1 MMKRLILLVISVV
14 SLSAMAQQS
23 QTIQW
28 RIEGMHCD
36 HCAHKVM
43 TALTQDKGVNDV
55 DINIERRV
63 ATVTYDA
70 SKTTPEKI
78 KSQLNG
84 TRYVPT
90 TYSTSDVISREK
102 AYLISD
108 MHCANCARRISNALE
123 QIAGVDSMDFDVSKH
138 TFSVKYD
145 ANKTSRDIIRTT
157 ITQLGYTPVTYY
169 DQDIVA
175 YLYFILPEGSVS
187 EDIAEKVMEIEG
199 VADAN
204 ISMKNN
210 SLAISYDTTEITDGK
225 LIEELKS
232 RDIKV
237 EIPKPHEC
245 QEK

>member
-1 MMKRLILLVISVV
+1 M
-14 SLSAMAQQS
+14 
-23 QTIQW
+23 
-28 RIEGMHCD
+28 
-36 HCAHKVM
+36 
-43 TALTQDKGVNDV
+43 
-55 DINIERRV
+55 
-63 ATVTYDA
+63 
-70 SKTTPEKI
+70 
-78 KSQLNG
+78 
-84 TRYVPT
+84 
-90 TYSTSDVISREK
+90 
-102 AYLISD
+102 
-108 MHCANCARRISNALE
+108 
-123 QIAGVDSMDFDVSKH
+123 
-138 TFSVKYD
+138 KYD

-169 DQDIVA
+169 DQDFVA

-210 SLAISYDTTEITDGK
+210 SLAITYDTTEITDGK